1 MQTQT
6 ARKCGIKFK
15 NKVTTED
22 IPKLSCYSGS
32 IVPHMSD
39 SPALLSKLRPEGL
52 SVDNPLRISMECVT
66 EYMLAYV
73 QEIAKTDMDKART
86 LSQSVYLPYVRKIE
100 GKSSYIVE
108 RKLLADIIRERSAK
122 LGQEAKKGLR
132 ELIEE
137 AC

>member
-1 MQTQT
+1 MQKQT
-6 ARKCGIKFK
+6 ARKSGIKFRS
-15 NKVTTED
+15 KVTTED

-52 SVDNPLRISMECVT
+52 SVDNPLRISMESIT
-66 EYMLAYV
+66 EYMIAYV
-73 QEIAKTDMDKART
+73 QEIAKTDMDEART
-86 LSQSVYLPYVRKIE
+86 LSQAVYLPYVRKIE

-132 ELIEE
+132 ELVEE
-137 AC
+137 VR